1 MIKLQE
7 NQKEL
12 LKEDLILEV
21 NNIVENILI
30 NLADSYPQ
38 APISGGTPRMKQ
50 VISEINMV
58 DDPEKD
64 FIYLNKIPLVDDQN
78 CEDIF
83 KEE

>member
-38 APISGGTPRMKQ
+38 APISGGTPRMK
-50 VISEINMV
+50 
-58 DDPEKD
+58 
-64 FIYLNKIPLVDDQN
+64 
-78 CEDIF
+78 
-83 KEE
+83 